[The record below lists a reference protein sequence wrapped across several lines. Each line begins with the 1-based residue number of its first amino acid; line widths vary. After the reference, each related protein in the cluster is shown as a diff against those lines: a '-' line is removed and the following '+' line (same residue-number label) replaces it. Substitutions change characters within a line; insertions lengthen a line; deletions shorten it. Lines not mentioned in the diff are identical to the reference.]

1 MPAHIIDL
9 PASPN
14 LEQQRKRA
22 KDLLKAM
29 RAGEGE
35 ALARFARSHPRL
47 GASPTLATTRV
58 SPTRN
63 G

>member
-22 KDLLKAM
+22 KDLLKAV

-35 ALARFARSHPRL
+35 ALRASRVLIRGSAQARRC
-47 GASPTLATTRV
+47 ATTRV
-58 SPTRN
+58 SPTRS